1 MPLSENELR
10 VLSEIEK
17 NFYEHDSAFAD
28 RMRSET
34 VYRHSGRNL
43 KWAAA
48 GFLIGFVATVATF
61 TTSVY
66 LGLAGFL
73 VMLGCAVV
81 FEENLRRMGKAGW
94 QELTAS
100 ARNQEGARSSNVGKR
115 LRDRFGKK
123 SQ

>member
-1 MPLSENELR
+1 VPLSENELK

-48 GFLIGFVATVATF
+48 GFLAGFVVTVATF

-66 LGLAGFL
+66 LGLLGFL
-73 VMLGCAVV
+73 VMLASAVI
-81 FEENLRRMGKAGW
+81 FERNLRRMGRAGW
-94 QELTAS
+94 QEITSQKKA
-100 ARNQEGARSSNVGKR
+100 GAGSTPNPLGERFKGK
-115 LRDRFGKK
+115 FGKK
-123 SQ
+123 E